1 MSNVIH
7 EKEQKQKKNNAKDGK
22 ALYNLM
28 NNAVYSKTKEK
39 LRKGIDVKLV
49 RNEKD
54 YLKWTLKLSYM
65 SKNIWQ

>member
-1 MSNVIH
+1 M
-7 EKEQKQKKNNAKDGK
+7 D
-22 ALYNLM
+22 
-28 NNAVYSKTKEK
+28 NAVYSKTKEK

>member
-7 EKEQKQKKNNAKDGK
+7 EKEQKKKKNNAKDGK